1 MNTFKMSGERETR
14 AASGVMLPVVELV
27 IAIGL
32 FTVISIFIVR
42 FFTSANTISRQADE
56 LSKGLIKAESAMELS
71 KTFSPEEV
79 AKELGGK
86 LSESKAGKLIEI
98 YYDKTWNVT
107 DIIEESE
114 YVLSVGFS
122 DNIKGN
128 GVLSNIDITVNK
140 NDKINHDAIVIT
152 SLKGAKYI
160 KGGR

>member
-107 DIIEESE
+107 DAVEDSE
-114 YVLSVGFS
+114 YVLAIDVLDGA
-122 DNIKGN
+122 KGN
-128 GVLSNIDITVNK
+128 GILRDISIMVNK
-140 NDKINHDAIVIT
+140 SDRINHDAIVIT